1 MTEQSSAQTQKTSS
15 LRSLSFIKINEGEF
29 SWT

>member
-1 MTEQSSAQTQKTSS
+1 MTEIGNFSTNKNSSS

-29 SWT
+29 S